1 MAAGP
6 AQRCSPCAPLK
17 LERVFEPAD
26 IAPRSRCAPRKIV
39 TLGIA
44 VALAGLSLAGLSLA
58 GCAKMDSA
66 LGQQWI
72 VVQFNPNTTVA
83 AARQVTQ
90 ACSHVP
96 NLRVGPVRPTSA
108 NSDIIESVRYNAT
121 NATDANMARLQG
133 CLQRFSSV
141 QGVNLL
147 DAGDS

>member
-1 MAAGP
+1 MP
-6 AQRCSPCAPLK
+6 PK

-39 TLGIA
+39 TLGVA
-44 VALAGLSLAGLSLA
+44 VALAGLSLV

-72 VVQFNPNTTVA
+72 VVQFNPNTTIA
-83 AARQVTQ
+83 AARQVTR

-108 NSDIIESVRYNAT
+108 SSDIIESVRYNAT